1 MKIVVTA
8 ATLLELKKLQILVST
23 FLFKHTILFHVS
35 GVGILP
41 ATVSLMKM
49 ISKEQPDL
57 VMQIGIAGSFDKK
70 IKLGEVVAIKEDAI
84 IDGVEEKGVWNDIF
98 DLKLT
103 KPDAKPFYKK
113 KLVNREIKKWNKKK
127 FTMVNAMSVSEIS
140 VDKKRIDL
148 LQKKYN
154 SVVESMEG
162 AALHYIC
169 LDADIPFLQLRS
181 ISNYVGERNKANW
194 KLEDAIENVSNACME
209 TLMAFENNMV

>member
-8 ATLLELKKLQILVST
+8 ATLLELKKLQTLVST

-84 IDGVEEKGVWNDIF
+84 IDGVEEKGAWNDIF

-103 KPDAKPFYKK
+103 NSNTYPFCKR
-113 KLVNREIKKWNKKK
+113 KLVNAEIKKWNKKK
-127 FTMVNAMSVSEIS
+127 LKMVNAITVSEITVS
-140 VDKKRIDL
+140 KKRIEL
-148 LQKKYN
+148 LQKKYKPF
-154 SVVESMEG
+154 VESMEG
-162 AALHYIC
+162 AALHYVC
-169 LDADIPFLQLRS
+169 LDAGISFVQLRS
-181 ISNYVGERNKANW
+181 VSNYVGERNKANW
-194 KLEDAIENVSNACME
+194 KLQDAIENVTTVCIE
-209 TLMAFENNMV
+209 TLMAFENNFV